1 MRYRVGVAAAS
12 AILVTAS
19 AVSAIAVTGQSQP
32 VDYSGLSP
40 LPTVTRST
48 PDTANR
54 SEVRPTL
61 VSRTTT
67 APTPKVTKAKAS
79 STPTHQPKPTK
90 IPRASPRPTHTAA
103 ATTDP
108 KSYALAQVGPTQF
121 ACLEPLWEKESN
133 WRVTATNPTSGAY
146 GIAQALPDSKYAS
159 AGSDWQTNAITQ
171 IRWGLGYIKA
181 VYGTPCAAWAHSQA
195 TNWY

>member
-1 MRYRVGVAAAS
+1 MRYRVAAAAAS

-19 AVSAIAVTGQSQP
+19 AVSAISITGQDQP
-32 VDYSGLSP
+32 VDYTGIAAA
-40 LPTVTRST
+40 PTITRAS

-54 SEVRPTL
+54 SLTRTPL
-61 VSRTTT
+61 VSRTTS
-67 APTPKVTKAKAS
+67 APTPKATKTKAS
-79 STPTHQPKPTK
+79 PTPSHQPKHTK
-90 IPRASPRPTHTAA
+90 TPRASPTPTHAVV
-103 ATTDP
+103 ATTSP
-108 KSYALAQVGPTQF
+108 KAYALAQVGATQF
-121 ACLEPLWEKESN
+121 RCLDLLWEKESN

-146 GIAQALPDSKYAS
+146 GIAQALPASKYAS